1 MTRVMVC
8 REIEVPDPLRAAR
21 FARAPELGPRLLF
34 FSGGT
39 ALRGLSRALV
49 DYTHNSIHVI
59 TPFDSGGS
67 SATLRRAFQMPAIGD
82 VRNRLMALAD
92 QSLRGNPE
100 VVALFAHRFPA
111 KAARAS
117 LVEQLEHMIKGRHP
131 LVARIPDP
139 MRKIIRNH
147 LAVFREHMPG
157 DFDIRG
163 ASIGN
168 LVLTAGYLNN
178 RRMFDPVVY
187 IFSRLIQA
195 RGEVRPVVNKN
206 LHLGARLADGR
217 VVVGQHLLTGKECP
231 PPDAAIEELFLTASL
246 DSAEPVEVAIRDKM
260 RRLIGSADLICY
272 PPGSFFTSLMANLLP
287 RGVGRAVARARC
299 PKVYV
304 PSAGRDPEVVGLS
317 LGGRVDLLLRALSRD
332 DPRSI
337 KTADVLQYVLLDSRG
352 GEQVGGADRTK
363 LARRGVTV
371 VDCSLVS
378 EDSGPY
384 IDGRKLAEAL
394 LSLS

>member
-1 MTRVMVC
+1 MARVTVC

-39 ALRGLSRALV
+39 ALRGLSRALL

-100 VVALFAHRFPA
+100 VVALFAHRFAA
-111 KAARAS
+111 KAAQAV
-117 LVEQLEHMIKGRHP
+117 LVEQLERMIKGRHP

-139 MRKIIRNH
+139 MRKIVRNH

-157 DFDIRG
+157 DFDLRG

-168 LVLTAGYLNN
+168 LVLSAGYLNN

-217 VVVGQHLLTGKECP
+217 VVVGQHRLTGKECP

-304 PSAGRDPEVVGLS
+304 PSAGRDPEAVGLG
-317 LGGRVDLLLRALSRD
+317 LGERVDLLLRTLTRD
-332 DPRSI
+332 DPKRI
-337 KTADVLQYVLLDSRG
+337 KAADVLQYVLLDTRG
-352 GEQVGGADRTK
+352 GEQVGGADRAR

-371 VDCSLVS
+371 VDCPLVS